1 MVMIKTQLGD
11 NALMPPKLILF
22 VLSSKKKEKKEV
34 LVRVLFSSPMG
45 FRLFKAGT
53 EFLDSF
59 FNTLRC

>member
-11 NALMPPKLILF
+11 YALMPPKLILIVF
-22 VLSSKKKEKKEV
+22 SCKKKKKEV
-34 LVRVLFSSPMG
+34 LVKVLFFSPMG

-53 EFLDSF
+53 EFLHSF